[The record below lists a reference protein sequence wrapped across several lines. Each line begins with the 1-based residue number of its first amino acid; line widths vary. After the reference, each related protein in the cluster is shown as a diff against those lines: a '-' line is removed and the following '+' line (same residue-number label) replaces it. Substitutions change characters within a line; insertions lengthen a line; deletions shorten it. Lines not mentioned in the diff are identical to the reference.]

1 MGFDIIVQPW
11 FPQYG
16 IECQDIENEN
26 EIQKQNYEIHL
37 RLDFTQFRIYF
48 QDILIKKGIYMITA
62 IDLFFF
68 RRTMG
73 VCLDGRVWGDGQLPM
88 GGYQYVR
95 WSLFYDNQYHD
106 INMSGSH
113 DYVIISDIFFKYHD
127 INMSGGHNFVI

>member
-1 MGFDIIVQPW
+1 MGKLWHLGFDIIVQPW

-68 RRTMG
+68 SGGRWEYVWMG
-73 VCLDGRVWGDGQLPM
+73 EFGEMDNYRWG
-88 GGYQYVR
+88 
-95 WSLFYDNQYHD
+95 
-106 INMSGSH
+106 
-113 DYVIISDIFFKYHD
+113 D
-127 INMSGGHNFVI
+127 INMSGGHYFMIINIMISICQVVTIM